1 MKDRKNLKVALVHD
15 FLVQYGGAEKVLE
28 ELCRMFPDAP
38 VYTLLHDPEKLH
50 GKFSGQTIRTSG
62 LQRLPRFIRHR
73 RRWLLPLFTVMP
85 EVFDLREYDL
95 VISSSGAWSKGL
107 ITRLNTIH
115 VAYLHSPMRFV
126 WDYNRKYLQDLGHR
140 RIPFWMGLV
149 LNYVRIWDRLA
160 AERPDYLISNSEYTR
175 QRVAKYY
182 RRESRVIYPPAV
194 ERGSEDS
201 SGRSAKGDFFLI
213 VSRLA
218 AYKRLD
224 IAIEAFNKLNL
235 KLVIVGEGEQ
245 SKRLSK
251 MSKGNIRFVG
261 WQDEISLAKYFR
273 EARALI
279 FPGEDDFG
287 LTMTEALN
295 HGTPVIAYG
304 RGGAAEIVT
313 AGITGELFEAQT
325 PEILASAV
333 RTFLEKEAGY
343 DTGRM
348 RKDAG
353 KFSAEAFRNN
363 LQEFLDEV
371 TRSL

>member
-1 MKDRKNLKVALVHD
+1 MKNNEHLKVALVHD

-38 VYTLLHDPEKLH
+38 VYTLLHEPDKLH
-50 GKFSGQTIRTSG
+50 GKFSGRIIRTSR
-62 LQRLPRFIRHR
+62 LQKLPRFIRRR

-107 ITRLNTIH
+107 ITRLDTVH

-126 WDYNRKYLQDLGHR
+126 WDYNRKYLQDLGHHR
-140 RIPFWMGLV
+140 MPFWLSLA

-194 ERGSEDS
+194 RAESEDS
-201 SGRSAKGDFFLI
+201 SDRTAKGDYFLI

-224 IAIEAFNKLNL
+224 IAVEAFNKLNL
-235 KLVIVGEGEQ
+235 PLIIVGEGDQ
-245 SKRLSK
+245 AKRLKK
-251 MSKGNIRFVG
+251 MAKGNIRFVG
-261 WQDEISLAKYFR
+261 WQDETSLMKYFR

-279 FPGEDDFG
+279 FPGEEDFG
-287 LTMTEALN
+287 LTMTEALS

-304 RGGAAEIVT
+304 RGGATEIVT

-333 RTFLEKEAGY
+333 RTFLEKEDSY
-343 DTGRM
+343 DAGRM
-348 RKDAG
+348 RNDAG
-353 KFSAEAFRNN
+353 KFSDGSFRNN
-363 LQEFLDEV
+363 LQEFLGEII
-371 TRSL
+371 RSV